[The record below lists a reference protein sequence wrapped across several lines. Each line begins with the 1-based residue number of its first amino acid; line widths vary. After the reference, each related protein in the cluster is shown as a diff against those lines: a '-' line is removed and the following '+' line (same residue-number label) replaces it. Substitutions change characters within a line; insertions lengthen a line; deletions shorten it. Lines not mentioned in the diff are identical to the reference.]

1 MFGSMM
7 STSLSSESMG
17 TRADGWGNGISCKD
31 TTGCTDI
38 DCAGVTETAATV
50 VDASA
55 WLFNTPDVPGCGE
68 SERRAGKVKI
78 NLQALYTIKWNI
90 LTNTTGSA
98 CS

>member
-1 MFGSMM
+1 
-7 STSLSSESMG
+7 
-17 TRADGWGNGISCKD
+17 
-31 TTGCTDI
+31 
-38 DCAGVTETAATV
+38 
-50 VDASA
+50 
-55 WLFNTPDVPGCGE
+55 VPGCGE